1 MPLALF
7 GIGGGLG
14 LAVNLIVLF
23 LIVVYLALIYWTYL
37 DARRRIEDP
46 VLIACATAASVF
58 PYLGTIVYTILRPPE
73 FLEDREERELEL
85 RAAELE
91 LRQRI
96 EQSCPHCEYPV
107 ERSYLRCPNCERR
120 LRNPCRKCSKPL
132 DPRWGIC
139 PYCETE
145 VRKSSGPSGRPAA
158 PRTGSGRLGL
168 PHSISAP
175 DGGGVRTLG
184 IGRQMIHVARDVRQ
198 SRRDCVG
205 QMRAFDPAGHQVA
218 GHNAARPSIDH
229 DQVEHFGTPGTWSP
243 GRCRPGAPGLV
254 GAQQQLLAGGL
265 RAWNVRVHLCAAE

>member
-7 GIGGGLG
+7 GIDGGLG
-14 LAVNLIVLF
+14 LVVNLLILF
-23 LIVVYLALIYWTYL
+23 LVVVYLALIYWTYL

-46 VLIACATAASVF
+46 VLIACATAASLF

-96 EQSCPHCEYPV
+96 EQSCPHCEYPI

-120 LRNPCRKCSKPL
+120 LRNPCRKCHKPL

-145 VRKSSGPSGRPAA
+145 VRKQPERDTRRAERQRAARVAGQRASRSDGPSRRTQRPPVAARPPQRPSGR
-158 PRTGSGRLGL
+158 
-168 PHSISAP
+168 
-175 DGGGVRTLG
+175 
-184 IGRQMIHVARDVRQ
+184 
-198 SRRDCVG
+198 
-205 QMRAFDPAGHQVA
+205 
-218 GHNAARPSIDH
+218 
-229 DQVEHFGTPGTWSP
+229 
-243 GRCRPGAPGLV
+243 
-254 GAQQQLLAGGL
+254 
-265 RAWNVRVHLCAAE
+265 

>member
-7 GIGGGLG
+7 GIDGGALG
-14 LAVNLIVLF
+14 LVVNLVVLF

-58 PYLGTIVYTILRPPE
+58 PYLGTVVYTILRPPE

-96 EQSCPHCEYPV
+96 EQSCPHCEYPI
-107 ERSYLRCPNCERR
+107 ERTYLRCPNCERR
-120 LRNPCRKCSKPL
+120 LKNPCRKCHKPL

-145 VRKSSGPSGRPAA
+145 VRKQRPERDARRTARAGRSPGQRPAASRADGSGRPAQRSPVGA
-158 PRTGSGRLGL
+158 RRT
-168 PHSISAP
+168 
-175 DGGGVRTLG
+175 
-184 IGRQMIHVARDVRQ
+184 Q
-198 SRRDCVG
+198 
-205 QMRAFDPAGHQVA
+205 
-218 GHNAARPSIDH
+218 
-229 DQVEHFGTPGTWSP
+229 
-243 GRCRPGAPGLV
+243 RPGGSS
-254 GAQQQLLAGGL
+254 
-265 RAWNVRVHLCAAE
+265 RSS

>member
-7 GIGGGLG
+7 GIDGGALG
-14 LAVNLIVLF
+14 LVVNLLVLF

-96 EQSCPHCEYPV
+96 EQSCPHCEYPI
-107 ERSYLRCPNCERR
+107 ERNYLRCPNCERR
-120 LRNPCRKCSKPL
+120 LRNPCRKCHKPL

-145 VRKSSGPSGRPAA
+145 VRRQQRPERDARRTDRQRAARAAGQRSGSSRSDGPSRRTQRPAV
-158 PRTGSGRLGL
+158 
-168 PHSISAP
+168 SA
-175 DGGGVRTLG
+175 
-184 IGRQMIHVARDVRQ
+184 Q
-198 SRRDCVG
+198 SRPP
-205 QMRAFDPAGHQVA
+205 Q
-218 GHNAARPSIDH
+218 RPS
-229 DQVEHFGTPGTWSP
+229 SS
-243 GRCRPGAPGLV
+243 R
-254 GAQQQLLAGGL
+254 
-265 RAWNVRVHLCAAE
+265 

>member
-14 LAVNLIVLF
+14 LAVNLVVLF

-46 VLIACATAASVF
+46 ILIACATAASVF

-120 LRNPCRKCSKPL
+120 LRNPCRKCHEPL

-145 VRKSSGPSGRPAA
+145 VRKERPEREGRRTDRQRASRTTTQRSASASRDDGPTRRSQRA
-158 PRTGSGRLGL
+158 P
-168 PHSISAP
+168 
-175 DGGGVRTLG
+175 V
-184 IGRQMIHVARDVRQ
+184 
-198 SRRDCVG
+198 
-205 QMRAFDPAGHQVA
+205 
-218 GHNAARPSIDH
+218 AARP
-229 DQVEHFGTPGTWSP
+229 QQ
-243 GRCRPGAPGLV
+243 RPSSSS
-254 GAQQQLLAGGL
+254 
-265 RAWNVRVHLCAAE
+265 R

>member
-7 GIGGGLG
+7 GLDGGVGLF
-14 LAVNLIVLF
+14 VNLLILF
-23 LIVVYLALIYWTYL
+23 LIVVYLALIWWTYL

-58 PYLGTIVYTILRPPE
+58 PFLGTVVYTILRPPE

-107 ERSYLRCPNCERR
+107 ERTYLRCPNCERR
-120 LRNPCRKCSKPL
+120 LRNPCRKCHKPL

-145 VRKSSGPSGRPAA
+145 VRKERPDRETRRTDRPRATRAPGTRPSSANRSDGTTRRKDRPA
-158 PRTGSGRLGL
+158 
-168 PHSISAP
+168 
-175 DGGGVRTLG
+175 
-184 IGRQMIHVARDVRQ
+184 
-198 SRRDCVG
+198 VG
-205 QMRAFDPAGHQVA
+205 
-218 GHNAARPSIDH
+218 ARPP
-229 DQVEHFGTPGTWSP
+229 Q
-243 GRCRPGAPGLV
+243 RPSSSS
-254 GAQQQLLAGGL
+254 
-265 RAWNVRVHLCAAE
+265 R

>member
-7 GIGGGLG
+7 GLDGGVGLI
-14 LAVNLIVLF
+14 VNLLILF

-46 VLIACATAASVF
+46 VLIMCATLASVF

-96 EQSCPHCEYPV
+96 EQSCPHCEYPI

-120 LRNPCRKCSKPL
+120 LRNPCRKCHKPL

-145 VRKSSGPSGRPAA
+145 VRKERPERETRRTDRQRTARAAAQRQASARSDGRTSRQQRAPAA
-158 PRTGSGRLGL
+158 
-168 PHSISAP
+168 
-175 DGGGVRTLG
+175 
-184 IGRQMIHVARDVRQ
+184 AREEQ
-198 SRRDCVG
+198 
-205 QMRAFDPAGHQVA
+205 
-218 GHNAARPSIDH
+218 RPSR
-229 DQVEHFGTPGTWSP
+229 SS
-243 GRCRPGAPGLV
+243 RSSR
-254 GAQQQLLAGGL
+254 
-265 RAWNVRVHLCAAE
+265 

>member
-7 GIGGGLG
+7 GIDGGLG

-46 VLIACATAASVF
+46 VLIGCATAASVF
-58 PYLGTIVYTILRPPE
+58 PYLGTVVYTILRPPE

-96 EQSCPHCEYPV
+96 EQSCPHCEYPI
-107 ERSYLRCPNCERR
+107 ERGYLRCPNCERR
-120 LRNPCRKCSKPL
+120 LKSPCRKCAKPL

-145 VRKSSGPSGRPAA
+145 VRKQRPDREGTRRRVQRSGTRGGDGSTRP
-158 PRTGSGRLGL
+158 
-168 PHSISAP
+168 
-175 DGGGVRTLG
+175 
-184 IGRQMIHVARDVRQ
+184 Q
-198 SRRDCVG
+198 
-205 QMRAFDPAGHQVA
+205 
-218 GHNAARPSIDH
+218 RP
-229 DQVEHFGTPGTWSP
+229 P
-243 GRCRPGAPGLV
+243 V
-254 GAQQQLLAGGL
+254 GAQGRPQPRPGGSS
-265 RAWNVRVHLCAAE
+265 RPSS

>member
-7 GIGGGLG
+7 GLDGGVGLI
-14 LAVNLIVLF
+14 VNLLILF

-96 EQSCPHCEYPV
+96 ENSCPHCEYPIDK
-107 ERSYLRCPNCERR
+107 SYLRCPNCERR
-120 LRNPCRKCSKPL
+120 LRNPCRKCHKPL

-145 VRKSSGPSGRPAA
+145 VRKERATRETRS
-158 PRTGSGRLGL
+158 PRT
-168 PHSISAP
+168 
-175 DGGGVRTLG
+175 D
-184 IGRQMIHVARDVRQ
+184 RQR
-198 SRRDCVG
+198 
-205 QMRAFDPAGHQVA
+205 
-218 GHNAARPSIDH
+218 AARAAAQRQARSDDGPTRR
-229 DQVEHFGTPGTWSP
+229 QQPRTPVSA
-243 GRCRPGAPGLV
+243 REERPT
-254 GAQQQLLAGGL
+254 
-265 RAWNVRVHLCAAE
+265 RSSRSSSR

>member
-7 GIGGGLG
+7 GLNGGIGVIVEL
-14 LAVNLIVLF
+14 LILF

-58 PYLGTIVYTILRPPE
+58 PFLGTIVYTILRPPE

-96 EQSCPHCEYPV
+96 ENSCPHCEYPI
-107 ERSYLRCPNCERR
+107 EKSYLRCPNCERR
-120 LRNPCRKCSKPL
+120 LRNPCRKCHKPL

-145 VRKSSGPSGRPAA
+145 VRKERPTREPTRRTDRQRTARAAAQRQARTERTERADRADRSDGTGRRA
-158 PRTGSGRLGL
+158 PR
-168 PHSISAP
+168 P
-175 DGGGVRTLG
+175 V
-184 IGRQMIHVARDVRQ
+184 
-198 SRRDCVG
+198 
-205 QMRAFDPAGHQVA
+205 
-218 GHNAARPSIDH
+218 AAREEQRPSR
-229 DQVEHFGTPGTWSP
+229 SS
-243 GRCRPGAPGLV
+243 RSSSSR
-254 GAQQQLLAGGL
+254 
-265 RAWNVRVHLCAAE
+265 

>member
-7 GIGGGLG
+7 GIGGALG
-14 LAVNLIVLF
+14 LAVNLVVLF

-120 LRNPCRKCSKPL
+120 LRNPCRKCHKPL

-145 VRKSSGPSGRPAA
+145 VRKQQRPERE
-158 PRTGSGRLGL
+158 PR
-168 PHSISAP
+168 
-175 DGGGVRTLG
+175 RTD
-184 IGRQMIHVARDVRQ
+184 RQR
-198 SRRDCVG
+198 
-205 QMRAFDPAGHQVA
+205 
-218 GHNAARPSIDH
+218 AARSAAQRKARAD
-229 DQVEHFGTPGTWSP
+229 GTTRREPP
-243 GRCRPGAPGLV
+243 PPVAAREERPT
-254 GAQQQLLAGGL
+254 
-265 RAWNVRVHLCAAE
+265 RSSRSSS

>member
-14 LAVNLIVLF
+14 LVVNLLVLF

-96 EQSCPHCEYPV
+96 EQSCPHCEYPI

-120 LRNPCRKCSKPL
+120 LRNPCRKCHKPL

-145 VRKSSGPSGRPAA
+145 VRKQQRPEREARRTDRQRAA
-158 PRTGSGRLGL
+158 GL
-168 PHSISAP
+168 PHSERP
-175 DGGGVRTLG
+175 
-184 IGRQMIHVARDVRQ
+184 
-198 SRRDCVG
+198 G
-205 QMRAFDPAGHQVA
+205 QMGRLTRTRGARGGARRAAESLPPAGPA
-218 GHNAARPSIDH
+218 ADCRLLPARPGNSVTYFDRACRRVRI
-229 DQVEHFGTPGTWSP
+229 VSATPGPSRVT
-243 GRCRPGAPGLV
+243 CRQV
-254 GAQQQLLAGGL
+254 K
-265 RAWNVRVHLCAAE
+265 RTTS